1 MSEARLAAG
10 IEASALIR
18 VAEAQGGFGAV
29 LHKGDTGRGALLI
42 VVLERGALRAMLARQ
57 FDGQRYAWTTL
68 PIDCADSPA
77 TRLFLEKRARNDPD
91 EWQIE
96 LDTPSAQRL
105 VAEMTAAG

>member
-29 LHKGDTGRGALLI
+29 LHKGDTERGALLI
-42 VVLERGALRAMLARQ
+42 VVLERGEVRAMLARQ
-57 FDGQRYAWTTL
+57 FDGLRYAWTTL

>member
-29 LHKGDTGRGALLI
+29 LHKGDAERGALLLVI
-42 VVLERGALRAMLARQ
+42 AERGRMHTLLARQ
-57 FDGQRYAWTTL
+57 FDGLRYAWTTL
-68 PIDCADSPA
+68 PVDCSDSA
-77 TRLFLEKRARNDPD
+77 TARLFLEKRARNDPD